1 MSLRYSLF
9 SQMKSEKKVE
19 SHEKSQVE
27 VEGQDSS
34 LTM

>member
-1 MSLRYSLF
+1 MFSLF

-19 SHEKSQVE
+19 SHDTSQVE
-27 VEGQDSS
+27 VKGQDSG

>member
-9 SQMKSEKKVE
+9 SQMNSEKKVE

-27 VEGQDSS
+27 VEGQDSG
-34 LTM
+34 LIM